1 MTANITPAFVPN
13 ADQAQFFQ
21 DFLKFLLDPLQKEY
35 RLTGAGGTGKTASM
49 MQVINVVFPK
59 YQEACEMLG
68 VPAIYETV
76 SLTATTNKAAE
87 VLADQTGL
95 PCQTIHSLLGLKV
108 SVSSGSRES
117 KLTLKRDAD
126 FIYNRLIVVDEASM
140 LCPTG
145 KQFVTDRTVNCKI
158 LYVGDSYQLQPVG
171 HNYSPVYSG
180 PGPTSE
186 LTISERNKFSP
197 DLQALCAQLRQTIQD
212 LENGKPYAFKD
223 IQTVPGVIDWLTDDQ
238 MEQEFGAVFSQPPG
252 SLPDDHRIIGFRNS
266 RVREYN
272 DYARQLRGLPS
283 YFVDGEVLVNNRVV
297 ELPGITIQTD
307 KTVTLSDV
315 EPVREI
321 SLPYDCKLMV
331 QKATLTWR
339 GGQQVLD
346 VPIDGEHLN
355 ECIKYI
361 GKMCAEAGNF
371 SDYHRVKAIYP
382 DLRQKDA
389 LTGHKSQGSSYDIV
403 FIDATDLSKCHQPE
417 TFIRLLYV
425 GVSRARKRVVFYGQF
440 APKYGQIR

>member
-1 MTANITPAFVPN
+1 MTATPTPAFVPN
-13 ADQAQFFQ
+13 ADQAQFFV

-49 MQVINVVFPK
+49 MEVINVVFPK
-59 YQEACEMLG
+59 YQKACDMLG
-68 VPAIYETV
+68 ISAIYETV

-87 VLADQTGL
+87 VLSDQTGL

-108 SVSSGSRES
+108 TVNSGSRDS
-117 KLTLKRDAD
+117 KLTLKRDAE
-126 FIYNRLIVVDEASM
+126 FVYNRLIVVDEASM
-140 LCPTG
+140 LCPDG

-158 LYVGDSYQLQPVG
+158 LYVGDSYQLQPVNF
-171 HNYSPVYSG
+171 NYSPVYSG
-180 PGPTSE
+180 PGLTSE

-197 DLQALCAQLRQTIQD
+197 DLQALCAQLRQTIQE
-212 LENGKPYAFKD
+212 LEAGKTDAFRD

-252 SLPDDHRIIGFRNS
+252 SLPEDHRIIGYRNA

-283 YFVDGEVLVNNRVV
+283 YFVEGEVLVNNRVV
-297 ELPGITIQTD
+297 ELPGVTIQTD
-307 KTVTLSDV
+307 KTVTLTNV

-339 GGQQVLD
+339 GGQHVLD

-361 GKMCAEAGNF
+361 GKRCAEIKNF

-382 DLRQKDA
+382 DLRQNDA